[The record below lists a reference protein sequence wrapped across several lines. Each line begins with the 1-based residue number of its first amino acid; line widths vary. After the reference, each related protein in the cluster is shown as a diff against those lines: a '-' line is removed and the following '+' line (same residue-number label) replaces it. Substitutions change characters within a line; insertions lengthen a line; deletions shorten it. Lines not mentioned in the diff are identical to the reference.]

1 MCIHKLQVMADDIR
15 IIQTEFFSI
24 GNALLQETH
33 TVFRKE
39 AALIDRDG
47 EENKYQLLRA
57 KYKQLLRQL
66 LEQKASALLN
76 RSDARQLQGL
86 GANLAGTIH
95 YFETE
100 FLRKADE
107 T

>member
-1 MCIHKLQVMADDIR
+1 MADDIR
-15 IIQTEFFSI
+15 VLQTEFFSI

-33 TVFRKE
+33 DVFRKE

-66 LEQKASALLN
+66 LEQKAGILLD
-76 RSDARQLQGL
+76 RSDVRQLEPGL